1 MIVSPQAHNVSI
13 WLQLDIPPTD
23 KDASGAVYCAVF
35 PAGTVPSSSD
45 FLVSVGS
52 MVSYT
57 SAINPAGVTV
67 YVTQLVALTSYTSYC
82 YIEAAGGWG
91 VTYQTVLSTAR
102 TFDTACCKVVTFTNA
117 PSAVFG
123 DVTKYKSGSSV
134 SKYVFTYAVEAAP
147 RYTKTIRVIPRFF
160 FANGTAIVA
169 GITATPSSV
178 VFTGDM
184 VSYQLTSNGLFYLT
198 ADRTIAGSILVQ
210 LVISGPG
217 SNEFTSGTSTIVTII
232 SSNDPLPAPI
242 LLSTVFGNNGAS
254 FAINFDTTTDQ
265 AGITASYWYCSQLF
279 TFVGSNYTT
288 CSWSDSATVTGKFGT
303 LDLTKSYLSP
313 GNLVTVRGGLL
324 RATCA
329 VPGVP
334 RCRLNLVTNAT
345 TVPVDPPTI
354 ALSPS
359 IVMIMPTQIGGCTD
373 LKIDLSA
380 TTGNGGRPWSSV
392 VWKVT
397 TSAGGGA
404 DLQQY
409 LKSNYQNS
417 SGTVTVPRAQLAS
430 ITYSISVTLTNFLGG
445 SATMV
450 KSISISP
457 DRDQPVPS
465 IFGSSSLTITAA
477 SVLQLV
483 GSAQLSPCASSNI
496 ISYSWSIADSTG
508 AVLSN
513 LKSTSVDNRKF
524 SLPAY
529 SLKALSSYT
538 VTLTGSCM
546 VQPTL
551 LQIVLPPLA
560 HSVDEQHLL
569 INPLLHPNQIDSQID
584 VVVGCSIV
592 FQCLHGQRICGPWE
606 CGDGSERGICQV
618 HTSR

>member
-1 MIVSPQAHNVSI
+1 MIISPQTHNVSI
-13 WLQLDIPPTD
+13 WLQLDIPPTT
-23 KDASGAVYCAVF
+23 KDASGTVYCAVY
-35 PAGTVPSSSD
+35 PYGTVPSSAD
-45 FLVSVGS
+45 LIVSEGA
-52 MVSYT
+52 MMEYT
-57 SAINPAGVTV
+57 SAIDPAGVTI

-102 TFDTACCKVVTFTNA
+102 SFDTACCKVLTFTNA
-117 PSAVFG
+117 PSTVFG
-123 DVTKYKSGSSV
+123 DVTKYKSSSSA
-134 SKYVFTYAVEAAP
+134 SKYVFTYTVEAAP
-147 RYTKTIRVIPRFF
+147 RYSKTIRVIPRFY

-169 GITATPSSV
+169 GVTATPSSV

-184 VSYQLTSNGLFYLT
+184 VSYQLTSSGLFYLT
-198 ADRTIAGSILVQ
+198 AARTISGSILVQ
-210 LVISGPG
+210 LMTTGPG
-217 SNEFTSGTSTIVTII
+217 SNEFSSGTSTSVTII
-232 SSNDPLPAPI
+232 GSNDPLPAPI
-242 LLSTVFGNNGAS
+242 MLSTVFGNNGAS
-254 FAINFDTTTDQ
+254 FTINFDTTTDL
-265 AGITASYWYCSQLF
+265 AGITDSYWYCSQLF

-288 CSWSDSATVTGKFGT
+288 CSWSDSATVTGNFGT
-303 LDLTKSYLSP
+303 LELTKSYLSP
-313 GNLVTVRGGLL
+313 GGRVSLRRGVL
-324 RATCA
+324 RAMCA

-334 RCRLNLVTNAT
+334 RCLLNLATNAT
-345 TVPVDPPTI
+345 TVSVDSPTI
-354 ALSPS
+354 TLNPS
-359 IVMIMPTQIGGCTD
+359 IIMIMPTQIGGCTN

-409 LKSNYQNS
+409 LKNNYQNS
-417 SGTVTVPRAQLAS
+417 SSTVTIPRAQLAS
-430 ITYSISVTLTNFLGG
+430 ITYFISVTLTNFLGG
-445 SATMV
+445 SATMA
-450 KSISISP
+450 KSVSVNP

-496 ISYSWSIADSTG
+496 ISYSWAISDSTG

-538 VTLTGSCM
+538 VTLTGQCM
-546 VQPTL
+546 L
-551 LQIVLPPLA
+551 
-560 HSVDEQHLL
+560 
-569 INPLLHPNQIDSQID
+569 
-584 VVVGCSIV
+584 
-592 FQCLHGQRICGPWE
+592 
-606 CGDGSERGICQV
+606 
-618 HTSR
+618 